1 MSLLVPIVVG
11 ILAGFLAGKIMN
23 GSGYGILMDL
33 ALGLIGGIFG
43 RFVLGLLGIGA
54 SGIIGS
60 ILVATFGAVVL
71 IWIVRWVRTSR
82 GTA

>member
-1 MSLLVPIVVG
+1 MLFAIVIGV
-11 ILAGFLAGKIMN
+11 IAGFLAGKIMN
-23 GSGYGILMDL
+23 GSGYGIVMDL
-33 ALGLIGGIFG
+33 VLGLIGGLFG
-43 RFVLGLLGIGA
+43 RFMLGLVGIGA

-71 IWIVRWVRTSR
+71 IWIVRWVRSNH

>member
-1 MSLLVPIVVG
+1 MLFAIVIGV
-11 ILAGFLAGKIMN
+11 IAGFLAGKIMN
-23 GSGYGILMDL
+23 GSGYGIVMDL
-33 ALGLIGGIFG
+33 VLGLIGGLFG
-43 RFVLGLLGIGA
+43 RFMLGLVGIGA

-71 IWIVRWVRTSR
+71 IWLVRWVRSNH